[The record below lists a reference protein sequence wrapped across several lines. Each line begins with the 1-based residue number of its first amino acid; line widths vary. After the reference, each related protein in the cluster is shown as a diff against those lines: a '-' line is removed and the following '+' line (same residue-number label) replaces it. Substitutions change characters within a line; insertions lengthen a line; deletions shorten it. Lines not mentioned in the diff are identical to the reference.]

1 MDSKIFA
8 KQIAELIQTKKG
20 YDIKILEVK
29 KISSIA
35 DYFVICSADSDRQVK
50 AIADEVDDKLSANGI
65 KCIHREGYES
75 LSWVILDYFDVIVHV
90 FKAESRNFYNLEKL
104 WGDAPVIE
112 IKEETS
118 STKPKSTIKKTSNSS
133 SRTKKEK

>member
-1 MDSKIFA
+1 MDSKKFA
-8 KQIAELIQTKKG
+8 KQIAELLFSKKG
-20 YDIKILEVK
+20 YDIKILEIK

-50 AIADEVDDKLSANGI
+50 AIADDVDDKLREQGI
-65 KCIHREGYES
+65 KPIHREGYES
-75 LSWVILDYFDVIVHV
+75 LTWVILDYFDVMIHI

-112 IKEETS
+112 IKDEEPAV
-118 STKPKSTIKKTSNSS
+118 KKVPAKKSTAKTTRAKKG
-133 SRTKKEK
+133 K

>member
-8 KQIAELIQTKKG
+8 KQIAELIKSKKG
-20 YDIKILEVK
+20 FDIKIMELK

-50 AIADEVDDKLSANGI
+50 AIADEVDDKLRENGI

-75 LSWVILDYFDVIVHV
+75 LSWVILDYFDVLVHV
-90 FKAESRNFYNLEKL
+90 FKTESRNFYNLEKL
-104 WGDAPVIE
+104 WGDAPTIDVKDDE
-112 IKEETS
+112 PVS
-118 STKPKSTIKKTSNSS
+118 KPKSAVKKSGTSG
-133 SRTKKEK
+133 SRTKKEM